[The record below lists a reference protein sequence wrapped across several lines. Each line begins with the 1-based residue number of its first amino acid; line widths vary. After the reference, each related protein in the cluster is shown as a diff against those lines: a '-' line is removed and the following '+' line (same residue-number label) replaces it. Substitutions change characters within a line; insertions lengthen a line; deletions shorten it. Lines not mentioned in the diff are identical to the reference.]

1 MIKPDG
7 VQRGLVGEIISRFE
21 KKGFHLAGLKLMT
34 PTRELL
40 ETHYEDLSSK
50 PFFPSLIEY
59 MMSGP
64 VCCMVWV
71 GMGAVKT
78 GRVML
83 GATKPSDS
91 APGTIRGDF
100 AIDVG
105 RNICHGSDAVE
116 SAEKEIALWFPEG
129 LNEWNNHSKPWI
141 YERI

>member
-1 MIKPDG
+1 
-7 VQRGLVGEIISRFE
+7 
-21 KKGFHLAGLKLMT
+21 
-34 PTRELL
+34 
-40 ETHYEDLSSK
+40 
-50 PFFPSLIEY
+50 

-83 GATKPSDS
+83 GATKPSES

-116 SAEKEIALWFPEG
+116 SAGIITTTIIIIII
-129 LNEWNNHSKPWI
+129 NN
-141 YERI
+141 